1 MFYFLLRLK
10 LLVLSLR
17 TIGFD
22 NVFIL
27 IKDVRNILINLVLI
41 FLYLL
46 YILEEIDILK
56 FSFELRFICLC
67 IDIFCILE

>member
-1 MFYFLLRLK
+1 M
-10 LLVLSLR
+10 
-17 TIGFD
+17 IGFD

-41 FLYLL
+41 FAYLL

-56 FSFELRFICLC
+56 FSFEWRFICLC
-67 IDIFCILE
+67 IDIFCILEWFYFDLDRGYYFMYI